1 MQVVEYKGDTYP
13 YFQTIGNAS
22 QFAIPFAKY
31 VCSGS
36 GYDIGCMK
44 QEWAF
49 PGATPIDLDFDDP
62 WHADNLPPSLV
73 DYIFSSHCLEH
84 VPDWVETMNYWYECI
99 KPGGTLFLYLPDY
112 SQKYW
117 RPWNNR
123 RHKHCFKPDRVC
135 ERIVHQCARDIFSNE
150 SNNRA
155 SASQMSRFFF
165 LIGEVAVD
173 LLLHTEELSVKAK
186 KLRLKAQETREAR
199 REDAKRNGEED
210 SGIWAKN

>member
-13 YFQTIGNAS
+13 HFQTIGNAS
-22 QFAIPFAKY
+22 QFAIPFAKH
-31 VCSGS
+31 VCSGK

-49 PGATPIDLDFDDP
+49 PGATAIDLDFDDP

-123 RHKHCFKPDRVC
+123 RHKHCLKPEFIYDYMIDKGYKNVF
-135 ERIVHQCARDIFSNE
+135 V
-150 SNNRA
+150 
-155 SASQMSRFFF
+155 
-165 LIGEVAVD
+165 
-173 LLLHTEELSVKAK
+173 
-186 KLRLKAQETREAR
+186 
-199 REDAKRNGEED
+199 
-210 SGIWAKN
+210 SGIDLNNAFMIMGEK